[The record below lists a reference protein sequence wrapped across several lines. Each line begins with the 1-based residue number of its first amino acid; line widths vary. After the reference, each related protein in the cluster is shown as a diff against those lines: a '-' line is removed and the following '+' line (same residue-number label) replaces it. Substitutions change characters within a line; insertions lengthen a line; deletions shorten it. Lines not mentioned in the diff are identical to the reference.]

1 MDKAI
6 DIEGRIRDAQAAYPG
21 RPIDCYMLF
30 EDHTDA
36 MAMFQVARSEGLHP
50 RVSTTPRQARACCG
64 VALLVAR
71 EEARAML
78 SLAYG
83 QGMAFENMI
92 ALDRQID
99 PRRDKY
105 C

>member
-1 MDKAI
+1 MKQGI
-6 DIEGRIRDAQAAYPG
+6 DMAHRIREAEAAFPG

-36 MAMFQVARSEGLHP
+36 MAMYEAARGAGLRP
-50 RVSTTPRQARACCG
+50 RVSTTPRQAKACCG
-64 VALLVAR
+64 VALLVSR
-71 EEARAML
+71 DEAQSML
-78 SLAYG
+78 DLAHVRSLA
-83 QGMAFENMI
+83 FEDMI

-99 PRRDKY
+99 PKRDKY

>member
-1 MDKAI
+1 MKQGI
-6 DIEGRIRDAQAAYPG
+6 DIEVRIREAEAAFPG

-36 MAMFQVARSEGLHP
+36 MAMYEVARAEGFRP
-50 RVSTTPRQARACCG
+50 RVSTTPRQAKACCG
-64 VALLVAR
+64 VALLVSR
-71 EEARAML
+71 DEAPGML
-78 SLAYG
+78 ALAYG
-83 QGMAFENMI
+83 RDMAFEGMI